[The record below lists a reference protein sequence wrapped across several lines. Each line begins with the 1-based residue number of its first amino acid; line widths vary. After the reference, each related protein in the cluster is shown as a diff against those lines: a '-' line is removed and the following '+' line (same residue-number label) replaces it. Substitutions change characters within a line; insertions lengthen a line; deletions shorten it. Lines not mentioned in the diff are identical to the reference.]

1 MADVARLREADRG
14 QLFLVGALALA
25 VIFVTLA
32 VLLNTAIYTGN
43 IATRDPGP
51 GTGEVVEY
59 EGAAAAMADRSVRTA
74 NVYNNSSYA
83 DLEAT
88 FEGTVSVWSSRT
100 NVHTSTALADAHVRT
115 MSILHGTKIG
125 QNGTRNFTGADG
137 DVNWTVAND
146 SRARSF
152 ALTVEQDSLTDDDL
166 FQNESEFAVEFS
178 EGDDTLTLYIYNNS
192 TATDNVT
199 VGLYD
204 GNSTSDKIDSCSGDA
219 GTDDRATVDISGEQ
233 LAGDHCEALGALND
247 RLPNRYNITFQ
258 NSDQAEG
265 NYSLVVDRS
274 LGEFQTGANVSGT
287 PYAAPALYSAELQVT
302 YRSSVTYYRSE
313 IRVAPEEPD
322 E

>member
-59 EGAAAAMADRSVRTA
+59 ESAAVTMADRSVRTA

-88 FEGTVSVWSSRT
+88 FGGTVSVWSNRT

-115 MSILHGTKIG
+115 MSTLYGTKIG
-125 QNGTRNFTGADG
+125 QTGTRNFSADNG
-137 DVNWTVAND
+137 DIDWMVAND
-146 SRARSF
+146 SRVRSF
-152 ALTVEQDSLTDDDL
+152 ELSVEQDSLADDNL
-166 FQNESEFAVEFS
+166 FQNEPEFAIEFS
-178 EGDDTLTLYIYNNS
+178 GGNDTLTLYIFNNG
-192 TATDNVT
+192 TLTDDVT

-204 GNSTSDKIDSCSGDA
+204 GNSTSDEIDSCSVNA
-219 GTDDRATVDISGEQ
+219 GADDRATVNISGEQ
-233 LAGDHCEALGALND
+233 LAGGDCEALETLND
-247 RLPNRYNITFQ
+247 RLPNRYNTTFQ
-258 NSDQAEG
+258 NGDSAEG
-265 NYSLVVDRS
+265 NYSLIVDRS
-274 LGEFQTGANVSGT
+274 MGEFETGANASGT
-287 PYAAPALYSAELQVT
+287 PYTAPALYSVELQVT
-302 YRSSVTYYRSE
+302 YRSPVTYYQTE
-313 IRVAPEEPD
+313 VRVAPEEPD